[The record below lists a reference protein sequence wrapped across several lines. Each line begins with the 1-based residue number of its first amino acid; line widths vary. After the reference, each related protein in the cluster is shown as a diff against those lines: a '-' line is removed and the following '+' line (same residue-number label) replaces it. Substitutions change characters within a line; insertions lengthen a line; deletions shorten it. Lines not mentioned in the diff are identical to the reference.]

1 MNILEFDVDEL
12 YNFLLDFEM
21 FTENEL
27 QLVTSLNGYLFS
39 TLMDC
44 LYIRYGIT
52 DLQQLQEQFE
62 EV

>member
-27 QLVTSLNGYLFS
+27 QLVTSINGYYLS
-39 TLMDC
+39 TLLDC
-44 LYIRYGIT
+44 LYSRYGIRS
-52 DLQQLQEQFE
+52 LEQLQEQFE